1 MLDIKLKKP
10 TLSYGIIGAAVAV
23 GAIALMVGSAS
34 LTAHAQNTTNSTTGT
49 ATTANSTNAT
59 ANATAIITE
68 LNYYHPNMGRNE
80 TIPLPAQAIQFQ
92 SSDPT
97 FARLVQLQSQCVDFI
112 NAMNLKGGSGSMIL
126 SERVQLET
134 CTNLINQ
141 GVNSF
146 CSFEALD
153 VLKCNAAKEM
163 ALPYQLYVSA
173 FF

>member
-1 MLDIKLKKP
+1 MGSLPVVLLLSVLVTTEIYAQTP
-10 TLSYGIIGAAVAV
+10 T
-23 GAIALMVGSAS
+23 
-34 LTAHAQNTTNSTTGT
+34 TTTTT
-49 ATTANSTNAT
+49 TTTANSTNAT

-80 TIPLPAQAIQFQ
+80 TVPLPAQAIQFQ
-92 SSDPT
+92 SSDSS
-97 FARLVQLQSQCVDFI
+97 FARLVQLLSQCVDFI

-126 SERVQLET
+126 SETVQLET
-134 CTNLINQ
+134 CTSLINQ

-163 ALPYQLYVSA
+163 ILPYQLYVSA